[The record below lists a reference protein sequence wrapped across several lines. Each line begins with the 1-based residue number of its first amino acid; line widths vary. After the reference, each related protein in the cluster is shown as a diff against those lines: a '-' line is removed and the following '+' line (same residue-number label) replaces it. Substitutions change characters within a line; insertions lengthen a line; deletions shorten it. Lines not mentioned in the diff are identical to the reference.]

1 LPEKIV
7 DYAAVGRVAKLVE
20 LKNVRLSEIVAK
32 SDPHGAGP
40 LEAQLDIQCSVL
52 SRENQVLEVVCSYK
66 FAAHVAKT
74 EIAAADIK
82 YLVAYDMRGTEPVA
96 DHDLAEFA
104 TANGT
109 VHSWPFAREVIFGLT
124 SKMGYPPYT
133 LPVVHFRAK
142 PAEKAAEAAKPKAKR
157 RNAPKPRVS

>member
-20 LKNVRLSEIVAK
+20 LKNVRLSEIIAK
-32 SDPHGAGP
+32 SDPHAVGP
-40 LEAQLDIQCSVL
+40 LEAQLDIQCSVH
-52 SRENQVLEVVCSYK
+52 SRENQVLEIVCNYK
-66 FAAHVAKT
+66 FAAHVAET

-82 YLVAYDMRGTEPVA
+82 YLVAYDVRGTEPVA

-142 PAEKAAEAAKPKAKR
+142 PAEKPVEVEKPKLKR
-157 RNAPKPRVS
+157 RSARKTKAG